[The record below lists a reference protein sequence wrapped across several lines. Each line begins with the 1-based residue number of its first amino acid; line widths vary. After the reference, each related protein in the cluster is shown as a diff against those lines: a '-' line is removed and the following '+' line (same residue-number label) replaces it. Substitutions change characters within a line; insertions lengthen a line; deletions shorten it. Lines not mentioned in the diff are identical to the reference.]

1 MSSHHRSP
9 LAALAIV
16 GLAVLAVLGA
26 CGDTDGGP
34 EQRFESAPPDTTA
47 EEADPAGAS
56 GDAVDCADAPGET
69 VTVEIGDFEFL
80 PEPVSVRA
88 CDEIVWSNGHDQAHT
103 STGSGEV
110 TWSTGNIAPGAAADP
125 IVFDT
130 PGEHAY
136 MCALHP
142 FMTGIVEVS

>member
-1 MSSHHRSP
+1 MSSLRP
-9 LAALAIV
+9 LRQAGVALMALA
-16 GLAVLAVLGA
+16 LLGA
-26 CGDTDGGP
+26 CGSDDGASDATTTTTASTDG
-34 EQRFESAPPDTTA
+34 AAT
-47 EEADPAGAS
+47 GAS
-56 GDAVDCADAPGET
+56 RSAVDCSGADGAT

-80 PEPVSVRA
+80 PDPVSVSA
-88 CDEIVWSNGHDQAHT
+88 CDEIVWRNVHDQAHT

-110 TWSTGNIAPGAAADP
+110 TWSTGNIAPGADADP

-142 FMTGIVEVS
+142 FMKGVVEVS